1 MVQALPRGQVSGG
14 EPGPGSHAQLHG
26 GAAERAREIRGGGGA
41 AVREPDHARPHR
53 AGLRGRGRRGR
64 SAQFHR
70 VAHAQPRLLPHG
82 RRAPAGRRRPRS
94 LPRALARQ
102 DDVGP
107 QSGAPAA
114 ARRRP
119 FRRRGRQGPRA
130 SRRPPEPR
138 PRSPDARQRRRRC
151 PRPPHQGLDGS
162 QRASGEGAGSPAAPL
177 ERGGAALRRPGRQA
191 ARSYRLRRFVPLSR
205 MGPAARKWGGG
216 QYVAFLLRKG
226 RPVRRAV
233 LGEAAPIERDWLS
246 GGTTSAKAFGATPPT
261 D

>member
-1 MVQALPRGQVSGG
+1 M
-14 EPGPGSHAQLHG
+14 H
-26 GAAERAREIRGGGGA
+26 
-41 AVREPDHARPHR
+41 DHIVP
-53 AGLRGRGRRGR
+53 GLRGRGRRSR

-82 RRAPAGRRRPRS
+82 RRAPAGRQRPDHYPVLWLGKTTLARS
-94 LPRALARQ
+94 LR
-102 DDVGP
+102 
-107 QSGAPAA
+107 APAA

-119 FRRRGRQGPRA
+119 VRRRGRQGPRA

-138 PRSPDARQRRRRC
+138 PRRSDARQRRRRR
-151 PRPPHQGLDGS
+151 PRPSRQGLDGS
-162 QRASGEGAGSPAAPL
+162 QGAPGEGAGPPCPRREAPPYGDLVARLPDHAAFVDL
-177 ERGGAALRRPGRQA
+177 
-191 ARSYRLRRFVPLSR
+191 YRYQES
-205 MGPAARKWGGG
+205 GHAARKWGGG

-233 LGEAAPIERDWLS
+233 LGDAAPSKRTWFS